1 MSLSLKRS
9 TFRTVANKN
18 IYFLNQKKSKSCLLD
33 KLSLKKKKGLLE
45 FYLAS
50 NMWTDQQFY
59 IIENNIKPLDNQRL
73 KDCKIRKLVKTGVL
87 LSNNILFNGKDK
99 IKYFLRLLTFSSFH
113 SLNQY
118 FLITR
123 KQGNSLPSLV
133 KVNFLFFKTLT
144 SLLAFLMNFKS
155 IYISFSDRLKSM
167 ALQ

>member
-1 MSLSLKRS
+1 
-9 TFRTVANKN
+9 
-18 IYFLNQKKSKSCLLD
+18 LLD

-59 IIENNIKPLDNQRL
+59 IIENNIKPVDKQRF
-73 KDCKIRKLVKTGVL
+73 KDCKTRKLVKTGVL
-87 LSNNILFNGKDK
+87 LSNNILFKGKDK

-118 FLITR
+118 FLTSR

-144 SLLAFLMNFKS
+144 SLLVFLINFKN
-155 IYISFSDRLKSM
+155 IYISFSDRLKPM